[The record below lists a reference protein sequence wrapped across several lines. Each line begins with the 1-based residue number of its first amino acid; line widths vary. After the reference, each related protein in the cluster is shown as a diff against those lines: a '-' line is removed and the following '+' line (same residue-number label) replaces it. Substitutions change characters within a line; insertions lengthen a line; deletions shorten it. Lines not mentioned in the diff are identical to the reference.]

1 MWVRT
6 TVVTSK
12 VLYMDAGS
20 ESLREHEF
28 KLMAGRESS

>member
-1 MWVRT
+1 MGT
-6 TVVTSK
+6 YEASK

-20 ESLREHEF
+20 EFCREHEF